1 MPTKQERIVTLLEK
15 HNLHGLLIK
24 QVSNFA
30 WATDGA
36 ASYINTASTYG
47 VGTLLVTKD
56 ACHLITNNIES
67 PRFDQEGG
75 LKAAGWEFHVDR
87 WYLASDTLA
96 KLTKGLKLGADF
108 AYPGAV
114 DLSNELAVARSYLT
128 PDEGA
133 GFRNLS
139 AICAQ
144 AMDEAI
150 RAVVPGMTEHQ
161 IAGLLARA
169 AHSRGAQP
177 IVNLIATDDRIYS
190 FRHPL
195 PTDKA
200 LDKYAMMVL
209 CGRQKGLVCSITRLV
224 HFGPLSDEL
233 KRKSEA
239 VATIDAT
246 MIAATR
252 PGKTTADVF
261 QAALDAYS
269 DVGYPGE
276 YQLHHQGGPAGYDP
290 REFLATP
297 AVDVPIAVGQAYA
310 WNPSITGCKSED
322 TILVL
327 EEGAEIISVIDG
339 WPTIPVEIYG
349 QTIERPAIL
358 VIEDL

>member
-15 HNLHGLLIK
+15 HNLDGLLIK
-24 QVSNFA
+24 QVANFA

-56 ACHLITNNIES
+56 ARHLITNNIES

-75 LKAAGWEFHVDR
+75 LKTAGWEFHIGQ
-87 WYLASDTLA
+87 WFLASDPIA
-96 KLTKGLKLGADF
+96 KLTKGHKLGADF

-128 PDEGA
+128 PGEQVN
-133 GFRNLS
+133 FRDLS
-139 AICAQ
+139 TRCAQ

-177 IVNLIATDDRIYS
+177 IVNLIATDERIYAY
-190 FRHPL
+190 RHPL
-195 PTDKA
+195 PTDKE
-200 LDKYAMMVL
+200 LDKYAMLVL
-209 CGRQKGLVCSITRLV
+209 CGRRKGLVCSITRLV

-246 MIAATR
+246 MIAATQ
-252 PGKTTADVF
+252 PGKTVADVF
-261 QAALDAYS
+261 QAAVDAYKN
-269 DVGYPGE
+269 VGYPDE

-297 AVDVPIAVGQAYA
+297 ASDVPIGLGQAYA

-327 EEGAEIISVIDG
+327 ENENEVMSAIEG
-339 WPTIPVEIYG
+339 WPTIPVEFDG

-358 VIEDL
+358 VI

>member
-15 HNLHGLLIK
+15 HDLEGLLVK
-24 QVSNFA
+24 QVANFA

-36 ASYINTASTYG
+36 SSYINTASTYG

-56 ACHLITNNIES
+56 ARHLITNNIES
-67 PRFDQEGG
+67 PRFDQEEG
-75 LKAAGWEFHVDR
+75 LKAAGWEFHADR
-87 WYLASDTLA
+87 WFLPSETIT

-114 DLSNELAVARSYLT
+114 DLSSELAVARSYLT
-128 PDEGA
+128 PEEQVV
-133 GFRNLS
+133 FRNLS
-139 AICAQ
+139 TRCAQ

-150 RAVVPGMTEHQ
+150 RAVVPGMSEYQ

-169 AHSRGAQP
+169 AHARGAQP
-177 IVNLIATDDRIYS
+177 IVNLVATDSRIYAY
-190 FRHPL
+190 RHPL
-195 PTDKA
+195 PTGKV
-200 LDKYAMMVL
+200 LDKYAMLVL

-224 HFGPLSDEL
+224 HFGPLPEEL

-252 PGKTTADVF
+252 PGKTVADVF
-261 QAALDAYS
+261 QAAVDSYKNA
-269 DVGYPGE
+269 GYPDE

-297 AVDVPIAVGQAYA
+297 AADVPIGLGQAYA

-322 TILVL
+322 TLLVL
-327 EEGAEIISVIDG
+327 ENGNEIMSVIDG
-339 WPTIPVEIYG
+339 WPTIPVKIGE
-349 QTIERPAIL
+349 QTLKRPAVL
-358 VIEDL
+358 VVA